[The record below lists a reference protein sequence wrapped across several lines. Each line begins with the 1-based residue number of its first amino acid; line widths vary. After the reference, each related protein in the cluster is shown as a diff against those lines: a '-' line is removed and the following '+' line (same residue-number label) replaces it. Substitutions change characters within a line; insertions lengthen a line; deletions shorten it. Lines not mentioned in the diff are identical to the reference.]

1 MGRTAKKPR
10 QPRVASVIAPL
21 TKVARST
28 LTSDIYAQLLA
39 HLINGAWSEGQRIP
53 PERELGVQ
61 LGVGRTSLREA
72 LKALEIMGMIETRL
86 GDGTYVCKRSEFL
99 SRPLLWAIV
108 GSGSSDASELIEAR
122 RFIESEL
129 VSLAA
134 SRATTEDV
142 KEIGECMDA
151 MELHLADPVAFQD
164 ADIKFHLAV
173 AKAAHNRILQ
183 NALHLIRNLM
193 QQWIGRAL
201 TGEGVPELA
210 FEQHKQIF
218 LAIAKRNPERAR
230 VAMCA
235 HLDAMGCYLLQ
246 SESREGQVVLKTSAS
261 GPERLP
267 VGVDRAASSALE
279 N

>member
-1 MGRTAKKPR
+1 MKTRNREPQSANT
-10 QPRVASVIAPL
+10 SVPL

-28 LTSDIYAQLLA
+28 LTSDIYAQLVA
-39 HLINGAWSEGQRIP
+39 QLINGAWSEGQRIP

-86 GDGTYVCKRSEFL
+86 GDGTYVCNRSEFL
-99 SRPLLWAIV
+99 SRPLLWAIM
-108 GSGSSDASELIEAR
+108 GSGSSDAGELIEAR

-142 KEIGECMDA
+142 KSIGDCMDR
-151 MELHLADPVAFQD
+151 MELHLTDPVAFQE
-164 ADIKFHLAV
+164 ADISFHLAV

-201 TGEGVPELA
+201 MGQGVPDVAL
-210 FEQHKQIF
+210 EQHKQIF

-230 VAMCA
+230 AAMCT
-235 HLDAMGCYLLQ
+235 HLDAMGRYLLQ
-246 SESREGQVVLKTSAS
+246 SESPRMDSAAQTSPS
-261 GPERLP
+261 
-267 VGVDRAASSALE
+267 DLE
-279 N
+279 ESPIGAK

>member
-1 MGRTAKKPR
+1 MMSGMKTIKR
-10 QPRVASVIAPL
+10 QPRTANATAPL

-28 LTSDIYAQLLA
+28 LTSDIYAQLVA
-39 HLINGAWSEGQRIP
+39 QLINGAWSEGQRIP

-86 GDGTYVCKRSEFL
+86 GDGTYVCNRSEFL
-99 SRPLLWAIV
+99 SRPLLWAIM
-108 GSGSSDASELIEAR
+108 GSDSSDASELIEAR

-134 SRATTEDV
+134 CRATTEDV
-142 KEIGECMDA
+142 KAIGDCMDN
-151 MELHLADPVAFQD
+151 MELHLTDPVAFQE
-164 ADIKFHLAV
+164 ADINFHLAV

-201 TGEGVPELA
+201 TGQRVPEVAL
-210 FEQHKQIF
+210 EQHKQIF

-230 VAMCA
+230 AAMCT
-235 HLDAMGCYLLQ
+235 HLDVMGRYLLQ
-246 SESREGQVVLKTSAS
+246 NESPRGDSAAQASPS
-261 GPERLP
+261 G
-267 VGVDRAASSALE
+267 LE
-279 N
+279 ESPIGAQ